1 MRENEMMKFE
11 KTAEFGSHTI
21 FGSTNH
27 ADPERSAEIVED
39 HEFGVFLAQIVFP
52 ERAPSDITFET
63 VGEFETFE
71 QAKRELEC
79 LVTFTIKA

>member
-1 MRENEMMKFE
+1 MMKFE
-11 KTAEFGSHTI
+11 KTAEFGSHTV
-21 FGSTNH
+21 FGSINH
-27 ADPERSAEIVED
+27 ADPARSAEIVED
-39 HEFGVFLAQIVFP
+39 HDLGGFVAQIVKP
-52 ERAPSDITFET
+52 ELEGEDSMFET